1 MAAVRK
7 LAENLRTVCVDGIRN
22 FPQQRND
29 RVPRVNKAAGH
40 FAGRMDGLAL
50 DDDQPDATSR
60 AFLVI
65 GDMRVGWLT
74 LERAEGG
81 EMGLENE
88 AIAQLNNAYSKRVN
102 SSGNRSVRTEADGFF
117 SFIRDNVL
125 TLHFTP
131 RCCS

>member
-1 MAAVRK
+1 M
-7 LAENLRTVCVDGIRN
+7 
-22 FPQQRND
+22 
-29 RVPRVNKAAGH
+29 
-40 FAGRMDGLAL
+40 
-50 DDDQPDATSR
+50 S
-60 AFLVI
+60 
-65 GDMRVGWLT
+65 VGWLT

-88 AIAQLNNAYSKRVN
+88 AIAQLNNACSKRVN